1 MSVTQIQALLTGIA
15 ALALGW
21 QLIKTL
27 RSGEVTISLNGRG
40 VKRSENSRVYWSWTL
55 VLAGLWVI
63 VAFTCLRA
71 LRAMNL

>member
-1 MSVTQIQALLTGIA
+1 MSVTQIEALLTGIA

-40 VKRSENSRVYWSWTL
+40 AKRSENARVYWSWTL
-55 VLAGLWVI
+55 VLAGLWGV
-63 VAFTCLRA
+63 VLLTFLRT
-71 LRAMNL
+71 LLHR